1 MSHNHKNGKAGVD
14 RRFALKR
21 LAGIA
26 ILWSA
31 SSDVRKSL
39 NLDAWVEESSAAT
52 LPKPAIPVIVKD
64 TSSLYWQIVQ
74 AGARKA
80 GEDLGVNVPE
90 LGPPSESDIAGQ
102 MRILESTL
110 ASKPAAIVIAPVE
123 FATHDRKGEHPLRAP
138 AHRQPDERGGRK
150 GLPAPACCSRSRHAN
165 PIAILKRLA
174 CSRRSP
180 LPK

>member
-1 MSHNHKNGKAGVD
+1 MRDH
-14 RRFALKR
+14 F
-21 LAGIA
+21 
-26 ILWSA
+26 
-31 SSDVRKSL
+31 KSL

-52 LPKPAIPVIVKD
+52 LPKPAIPVVVKD

-165 PIAILKRLA
+165 PIAILKHHTRTGRDVDVSVQGGSVPPSALA
-174 CSRRSP
+174 RRSDVR
-180 LPK
+180 LVRANAVNDCF